1 MVSGDI
7 RVNFWTFFY
16 ELLLKNRKISDLNV
30 FLSIQTMASEQIVDD
45 SIWDCVCAKNRTFN
59 EFLIEHQGDA
69 IVFLCGDRQTGTLKS
84 IIFDSI
90 NSAEALSFETVVSD
104 GYTHTDPF
112 AQPYVKIVLH
122 GADYYI
128 SYADSEFILES
139 PQFWRLTP
147 VGKFKN
153 SERQMC
159 LTYSVSQYV
168 PIIMN
173 LGDDSESDVEAAAPA
188 DSGQASAEV
197 STAALETHEA
207 KEHQAKEHQA
217 KEQEAKEQEAKEQN
231 QDTKSE
237 ILNQTRRLRIVK
249 DFLRRTLKVKRT

>member
-1 MVSGDI
+1 
-7 RVNFWTFFY
+7 
-16 ELLLKNRKISDLNV
+16 
-30 FLSIQTMASEQIVDD
+30 MASDQIVDD

-59 EFLIEHQGDA
+59 EFLIEHQGNG
-69 IVFLCGDRQTGTLKS
+69 IVFLCGERQFGSLKS
-84 IIFDSI
+84 VIFDSI
-90 NSAEALSFETVVSD
+90 NSAEALSFETVITD
-104 GYTHTDPF
+104 GGYTHTDPF
-112 AQPYVKIVLH
+112 AQPYIKIVLC
-122 GADYYI
+122 GTDYYI

-153 SERQMC
+153 SERQIC
-159 LTYSVSQYV
+159 LTYVVSQYV

-173 LGDDSESDVEAAAPA
+173 LGGDSESDVEAPAPA
-188 DSGQASAEV
+188 EPGQAIVVESAEV

-207 KEHQAKEHQA
+207 KE
-217 KEQEAKEQEAKEQN
+217 QEAKEQEAKEQEVREQN
-231 QDTKSE
+231 QDSKSE

>member
-1 MVSGDI
+1 
-7 RVNFWTFFY
+7 
-16 ELLLKNRKISDLNV
+16 
-30 FLSIQTMASEQIVDD
+30 MASDQIVDD
-45 SIWDCVCAKNRTFN
+45 SIWDCLCAKNRTFN

-69 IVFLCGDRQTGTLKS
+69 IVFLCGDRQIGTLKS

-153 SERQMC
+153 SERQLC
-159 LTYSVSQYV
+159 LTYAISQYV

-173 LGDDSESDVEAAAPA
+173 LGGDSESDVDVPTSVAESVQPPVVEPVEPIKASTEVAATSLEA
-188 DSGQASAEV
+188 
-197 STAALETHEA
+197 
-207 KEHQAKEHQA
+207 
-217 KEQEAKEQEAKEQN
+217 QEAKEQES
-231 QDTKSE
+231 KSE

>member
-1 MVSGDI
+1 
-7 RVNFWTFFY
+7 
-16 ELLLKNRKISDLNV
+16 
-30 FLSIQTMASEQIVDD
+30 MASDQIVDD

-59 EFLIEHQGDA
+59 EFLIEHQGNG
-69 IVFLCGDRQTGTLKS
+69 IVFLCGERQIGTLKS
-84 IIFDSI
+84 VIFDSI
-90 NSAEALSFETVVSD
+90 NSAEALSFETVITD
-104 GYTHTDPF
+104 GGYTHTDPF
-112 AQPYVKIVLH
+112 AQPYIKIVLC
-122 GADYYI
+122 GTDYYI

-153 SERQMC
+153 SERQIC

-173 LGDDSESDVEAAAPA
+173 LGDDSESDVEVALPAPA
-188 DSGQASAEV
+188 EPGQAIVVESAEV

-207 KEHQAKEHQA
+207 KE
-217 KEQEAKEQEAKEQN
+217 QEAKEQEAKEQEVREQN
-231 QDTKSE
+231 KDSKSE